1 MSSIK
6 NKCAFNVSTFKRF
19 QFKLSICLCS
29 DLDRPGTPSENAA
42 SVAASAMELEPESV
56 HVALR
61 GFVQNM
67 VKAERERD
75 DALLQNRTLEGRVRD
90 SELERQ
96 RADERGHQ
104 LQKAL
109 GDSEDERR
117 QLEARLG
124 AAQSALVG
132 QEDTLKRNERDRKAL
147 QEQVALLE
155 RSLASTDAERK
166 AVVVCLMST
175 LYKSIQVY
183 V

>member
-1 MSSIK
+1 MRNSH
-6 NKCAFNVSTFKRF
+6 A
-19 QFKLSICLCS
+19 
-29 DLDRPGTPSENAA
+29 DLDRPGTPSQENAA
-42 SVAASAMELEPESV
+42 SVAASAMELEPEAV

-96 RADERGHQ
+96 RSDERGHQ

-124 AAQSALVG
+124 SAQSALVG
-132 QEDTLKRNERDRKAL
+132 QEDTLKRSERDRKAL

-166 AVVVCLMST
+166 TVIVCSFNN
-175 LYKSIQVY
+175 Q
-183 V
+183 